1 MTIAVGERIP
11 DVELRTMGH
20 SGPQPVRSTE
30 VLGHGRVVLIGVPGA
45 FTPTCTDFHLPG
57 FVRWAGEL
65 RARGVD
71 LIACVA
77 VNDAWVMDAWGTY
90 RRVGDAVLML
100 ADGNGEFTRALGLE
114 EDRSAS
120 GLGVRSR
127 RYAAVL
133 DDGIVTYLGV
143 ESEPPVLKVS
153 SAEAVLAAL

>member
-11 DVELRTMGH
+11 DVELRTMGR
-20 SGPQPVRSTE
+20 SGPEELRSLD

-45 FTPTCTDFHLPG
+45 FTPVCTDHHLPG
-57 FVRWAGEL
+57 YLRQAGEL
-65 RARGVD
+65 HAKGVD
-71 LIACVA
+71 MIACVS
-77 VNDAWVMDAWGTY
+77 VNDAWVMEAWGTY
-90 RRVGDAVLML
+90 RRVGDTVLLL
-100 ADGNGEFTRALGLE
+100 ADGNGEFTQALGLE

-133 DDGIVTYLGV
+133 DDGVVSYLGV
-143 ESEPPVLKVS
+143 EPEHSALSVS